1 MAISIDRDL
10 CTGCGICV
18 EICPF
23 NGVKLDEEN
32 IAVLLDAC
40 NECGACVDE
49 CPVEAISITVI
60 KEGIIDVSLYSGVWT
75 FAEQRDGKL
84 TRVARQ
90 LVGKARQLADILG
103 VRVETVLLGHNIADL
118 AQELIQCGTDNV
130 YLIDHPL
137 LENYQTDL
145 YTKAIYDL
153 TMEKKPEIFIFGATH
168 MGRDLAPRLAQ
179 RITTGLTADCTELT
193 IDEVERL
200 LLQTRPAFGGNIMAT
215 ITCKNHRPQMATVR
229 PGVFREPEKD
239 PTRKGNVINITP
251 GISESNILTH
261 LVKFLKLEKKIVK
274 LEEAEVIVSGGR
286 GLKKPE
292 NFSIIQELA
301 DLLGGEV
308 GASRA
313 AVDAGWIS
321 KDHQVGQTGKTVSPK
336 LYIACGI
343 SGAIQ
348 HRAGMQTSETIVA
361 INKDPEAPIFKIADI
376 GLVGDLFKVVP
387 ELISVLK
394 AKKGKEMVV

>member
-10 CTGCGICV
+10 CNGCGLCV

-40 NECGACVDE
+40 NECGACIDE
-49 CPVEAISITVI
+49 CPVEAISVTVI
-60 KEGIIDVSLYSGVWT
+60 KEGIIDVSKYSGVWT

-103 VRVETVLLGHNIADL
+103 VRVETVLLGHNITDL
-118 AQELIQCGTDNV
+118 AQELIQCGADNV

-153 TMEKKPEIFIFGATH
+153 TIEKKPEVFIFGATH

-251 GISESNILTH
+251 EISESNILTH

-286 GLKKPE
+286 RLKKPE
-292 NFSIIQELA
+292 NFSLIQELA

-376 GLVGDLFKVVP
+376 GIVGDLFKVVP
-387 ELISVLK
+387 ELISVFK
-394 AKKGKEMVV
+394 AKKEKEMVV

>member
-1 MAISIDRDL
+1 MAISIDRGL

-60 KEGIIDVSLYSGVWT
+60 KEGIIDVRQYSGVWT

-394 AKKGKEMVV
+394 AKKEKEMVV

>member
-1 MAISIDRDL
+1 MAIYINRDL
-10 CTGCGICV
+10 CSGCGLCV

-23 NGVKLDEEN
+23 NGVKLDEED
-32 IAVLLDAC
+32 IAILLDAC
-40 NECGACVDE
+40 NECGACIDE
-49 CPVEAISITVI
+49 CPVEAISIELI
-60 KEGIIDVSLYSGVWT
+60 KEGVIDISKYSGIWT

-84 TRVARQ
+84 TRVAKQ

-103 VRVETVLLGHNIADL
+103 VRVESVLLGHNIAEL
-118 AQELIQCGTDNV
+118 AQELIQCGADNV
-130 YLIDHPL
+130 YLIDHPM

-179 RITTGLTADCTELT
+179 RIQTGLTADCTELT
-193 IDEVERL
+193 VDETERH

-239 PTRKGNVINITP
+239 LSREGNVINIKP
-251 GISESNILTH
+251 DISKSYILSR

-286 GLKKPE
+286 GLKGPE
-292 NFSIIQELA
+292 NFPLIQELA

-348 HRAGMQTSETIVA
+348 HRAGMQASETIVA
-361 INKDPEAPIFKIADI
+361 INKDPDAPIFKIADFGI
-376 GLVGDLFKVVP
+376 VGDLFKVIP

-394 AKKGKEMVV
+394 AKKEKEMVV

>member
-10 CTGCGICV
+10 CNGCGLCV

-40 NECGACVDE
+40 NECGACIDE
-49 CPVEAISITVI
+49 CPVEAISVTVI
-60 KEGIIDVSLYSGVWT
+60 KEGIIDVSKYSGVWT

-103 VRVETVLLGHNIADL
+103 VRVETVLLGHNITDL
-118 AQELIQCGTDNV
+118 AQELIQCGADNV

-153 TMEKKPEIFIFGATH
+153 TIEKKPEVFIFGATH

-251 GISESNILTH
+251 EISESNILTH

-292 NFSIIQELA
+292 NFSLIQELA

-376 GLVGDLFKVVP
+376 GIVGDLFKVVP
-387 ELISVLK
+387 EIISVLK
-394 AKKGKEMVV
+394 AKKEKEMVV

>member
-10 CTGCGICV
+10 CNGCGLCV

-40 NECGACVDE
+40 NECGACIDE
-49 CPVEAISITVI
+49 CPVEAISVTVI
-60 KEGIIDVSLYSGVWT
+60 KEGIIDVSQYSGVWT

-103 VRVETVLLGHNIADL
+103 VRVETVLLGHDIANL
-118 AQELIQCGTDNV
+118 AQELIQCGADNV

-153 TMEKKPEIFIFGATH
+153 TIEKKPEVFIFGATH
-168 MGRDLAPRLAQ
+168 TGRDLAPRLAQ

-215 ITCKNHRPQMATVR
+215 ITCKNHRPQVATVR

-251 GISESNILTH
+251 EISESNILTH

-292 NFSIIQELA
+292 SFSLIQELA

-376 GLVGDLFKVVP
+376 GIVGDLFKVVP

-394 AKKGKEMVV
+394 VKKEKEMVV

>member
-10 CTGCGICV
+10 CNGCGLCV

-40 NECGACVDE
+40 NECGACIDE
-49 CPVEAISITVI
+49 CPVEAISVTVI
-60 KEGIIDVSLYSGVWT
+60 KEGIIDVSQYSGVWT

-103 VRVETVLLGHNIADL
+103 VRVETVLLGHDIANL
-118 AQELIQCGTDNV
+118 AQELIQCGADNV

-153 TMEKKPEIFIFGATH
+153 TIEKKPEVFIFGATH
-168 MGRDLAPRLAQ
+168 TGRDLAPRLAQ
-179 RITTGLTADCTELT
+179 RIKTGLTADCTELT

-251 GISESNILTH
+251 EISESNILTH

-292 NFSIIQELA
+292 NFSLIQELA

-376 GLVGDLFKVVP
+376 GIVGDLFKVVP
-387 ELISVLK
+387 EIISVLK
-394 AKKGKEMVV
+394 AKKEKEMVV

>member
-10 CTGCGICV
+10 CNGCGLCV

-40 NECGACVDE
+40 TECGACVDE
-49 CPVEAISITVI
+49 CPVEAISVTVI
-60 KEGIIDVSLYSGVWT
+60 KEGIIDVSQYSGVLT

-103 VRVETVLLGHNIADL
+103 VRVETVLLGHNITDL
-118 AQELIQCGTDNV
+118 AQELIQCGADNV

-153 TMEKKPEIFIFGATH
+153 TIEKKPEVFIFGATH

-251 GISESNILTH
+251 EISESNILTH

-292 NFSIIQELA
+292 NFSLIQELA

-348 HRAGMQTSETIVA
+348 HRAGMQTSEIIVA
-361 INKDPEAPIFKIADI
+361 VNKDPEAPIFKIADI
-376 GLVGDLFKVVP
+376 GVVGDLFKVVP

-394 AKKGKEMVV
+394 DKKEKEMVV

>member
-10 CTGCGICV
+10 CNGCGICV

-40 NECGACVDE
+40 TECGACVDE
-49 CPVEAISITVI
+49 CPVEAISVTVI
-60 KEGIIDVSLYSGVWT
+60 KEGIIDVSQYSGVLT

-103 VRVETVLLGHNIADL
+103 VRVETVLLGHNITDL
-118 AQELIQCGTDNV
+118 AQELIQCGADNV

-153 TMEKKPEIFIFGATH
+153 TIEKKPEVFIFGATH

-251 GISESNILTH
+251 EISESNILTH

-292 NFSIIQELA
+292 NFSLIQELA

-348 HRAGMQTSETIVA
+348 HRAGMQTSEIIVA
-361 INKDPEAPIFKIADI
+361 VNKDPEAPIFKIADI
-376 GLVGDLFKVVP
+376 GVVGDLFKVVP

-394 AKKGKEMVV
+394 DKKEKEMVV

>member
-1 MAISIDRDL
+1 MAIYINRDL
-10 CTGCGICV
+10 CSGCGLCV

-23 NGVKLDEEN
+23 NGVKLDEEDVA
-32 IAVLLDAC
+32 ILLDAC
-40 NECGACVDE
+40 TECGACVDE
-49 CPVEAISITVI
+49 CPVEAISIELI
-60 KEGIIDVSLYSGVWT
+60 KEGVIDISKYSGIWT

-84 TRVARQ
+84 TRVAKQ

-103 VRVETVLLGHNIADL
+103 VRVESVLLGHNIAEL
-118 AQELIQCGTDNV
+118 AQELIQCGADNV
-130 YLIDHPL
+130 YLIDHPM

-179 RITTGLTADCTELT
+179 RIQTGLTADCTELT
-193 IDEVERL
+193 VDETERH

-239 PTRKGNVINITP
+239 LSREGNVINIKP
-251 GISESNILTH
+251 DISKSYILSR

-286 GLKKPE
+286 GLKGPE
-292 NFSIIQELA
+292 NFPLIQELA

-348 HRAGMQTSETIVA
+348 HRAGMQASETIVA
-361 INKDPEAPIFKIADI
+361 INKDPDAPIFKIADFGI
-376 GLVGDLFKVVP
+376 VGDLFKVIP

-394 AKKGKEMVV
+394 AKKEKEMVV

>member
-10 CTGCGICV
+10 CNGCGLCV

-40 NECGACVDE
+40 NECGACIDE
-49 CPVEAISITVI
+49 CPVEAISVTVI
-60 KEGIIDVSLYSGVWT
+60 KEGIIDVSQYSGVWT

-103 VRVETVLLGHNIADL
+103 VRVETVLLGHNITDL
-118 AQELIQCGTDNV
+118 AQELIQCGADNV

-153 TMEKKPEIFIFGATH
+153 TIEKKPEVFIFGATH

-179 RITTGLTADCTELT
+179 RIKTGLTADCTELT
-193 IDEVERL
+193 IDEVKRL

-251 GISESNILTH
+251 EISESNILTH

-274 LEEAEVIVSGGR
+274 LEETEVIVSGGR

-292 NFSIIQELA
+292 NFSLIQELA

-376 GLVGDLFKVVP
+376 GIVGDLFKVVP
-387 ELISVLK
+387 EIISVLK
-394 AKKGKEMVV
+394 AKKEKEMVV

>member
-10 CTGCGICV
+10 CNGCGLCV

-40 NECGACVDE
+40 NECGACIDE
-49 CPVEAISITVI
+49 CPVEAISVTVI
-60 KEGIIDVSLYSGVWT
+60 KEGIIDVSKYSGVWT

-103 VRVETVLLGHNIADL
+103 VRVETVLLGHNITDL
-118 AQELIQCGTDNV
+118 AQELIQCGADNV

-153 TMEKKPEIFIFGATH
+153 TIEKKPEVFIFGATH

-229 PGVFREPEKD
+229 PGVFRKPEKD

-251 GISESNILTH
+251 EISESNILTH

-274 LEEAEVIVSGGR
+274 LEEAEAIVSGGR

-292 NFSIIQELA
+292 NFSLIQELA

-376 GLVGDLFKVVP
+376 GIVGDLFKVVP
-387 ELISVLK
+387 EIISVLK
-394 AKKGKEMVV
+394 AKKEKEMVV

>member
-10 CTGCGICV
+10 CNGCGLCV

-40 NECGACVDE
+40 NECGACIDE
-49 CPVEAISITVI
+49 CPVEAISVTVI
-60 KEGIIDVSLYSGVWT
+60 KEGIIDVSKYSGVWT

-103 VRVETVLLGHNIADL
+103 VRVETVLLGHNITDL
-118 AQELIQCGTDNV
+118 AQELIQCGADNV

-153 TMEKKPEIFIFGATH
+153 TIEKKPEVFIFGATH

-251 GISESNILTH
+251 EISESNILTH

-274 LEEAEVIVSGGR
+274 LEEAEVIVS
-286 GLKKPE
+286 
-292 NFSIIQELA
+292 
-301 DLLGGEV
+301 
-308 GASRA
+308 
-313 AVDAGWIS
+313 
-321 KDHQVGQTGKTVSPK
+321 
-336 LYIACGI
+336 YIACGI

-376 GLVGDLFKVVP
+376 GIVGDLFKVVP
-387 ELISVLK
+387 ELISVFK
-394 AKKGKEMVV
+394 AKKEKEMVV

>member
-1 MAISIDRDL
+1 MAIYINREL
-10 CTGCGICV
+10 CTGCELCV

-23 NGVKLDEEN
+23 NGVKLDEEG

-49 CPVEAISITVI
+49 CPVEAISIEVI
-60 KEGIIDVSLYSGVWT
+60 KEGVIDISQYSGVWT

-90 LVGKARQLADILG
+90 LVGKARQLADVLG
-103 VRVETVLLGHNIADL
+103 ARVESILLGHNITEL
-118 AQELIQCGTDNV
+118 SQELIQCGADNV
-130 YLIDHPL
+130 YLVDNPL
-137 LENYQTDL
+137 LKNYQTDL
-145 YTKAIYDL
+145 YTKAIHDL

-179 RITTGLTADCTELT
+179 RIQTGLTADCTELT
-193 IDEVERL
+193 IDDTERH

-239 PTRKGNVINITP
+239 LSREGNVINIKP
-251 GISESNILTH
+251 NILESDILSH
-261 LVKFLKLEKKIVK
+261 LVKYLKLEKKIVK

-292 NFSIIQELA
+292 NFSLIQELA

-313 AVDAGWIS
+313 TVDAGWIS

-336 LYIACGI
+336 IYIACGI

-348 HRAGMQTSETIVA
+348 HRAGMQASETIVA
-361 INKDPEAPIFKIADI
+361 INKDPDAPIFKIADFGI
-376 GLVGDLFKVVP
+376 VGDLFKVIP

-394 AKKGKEMVV
+394 AKKAKEMVV

>member
-10 CTGCGICV
+10 CNGCGLCV

-40 NECGACVDE
+40 NECGACIDE
-49 CPVEAISITVI
+49 CPVEAISVTVI
-60 KEGIIDVSLYSGVWT
+60 KEGIIDVSQYSGVWT

-103 VRVETVLLGHNIADL
+103 VRVETVLLGHNITDL
-118 AQELIQCGTDNV
+118 AQELIQCGADNV

-153 TMEKKPEIFIFGATH
+153 TIEKKPEVFIFGATH

-251 GISESNILTH
+251 EISESNILTH

-292 NFSIIQELA
+292 NFSLIQELA

-376 GLVGDLFKVVP
+376 GIVGDLFRVVP

-394 AKKGKEMVV
+394 VKKEKEMIV

>member
-10 CTGCGICV
+10 CNGCGLCV

-40 NECGACVDE
+40 NECGACIDE
-49 CPVEAISITVI
+49 CPVEAISVTVI
-60 KEGIIDVSLYSGVWT
+60 KEGIIDVSKYSGVWT

-103 VRVETVLLGHNIADL
+103 VRVETVLLGHNITDL
-118 AQELIQCGTDNV
+118 AQELIQCGADNV

-153 TMEKKPEIFIFGATH
+153 TIEKKPEVFIFGATH

-239 PTRKGNVINITP
+239 LTRKGNVINITP
-251 GISESNILTH
+251 EISESNILTH

-292 NFSIIQELA
+292 NFSLIQELA

-376 GLVGDLFKVVP
+376 GIVGDLFKVVP
-387 ELISVLK
+387 ELISVFK
-394 AKKGKEMVV
+394 AKKEKEMVV

>member
-1 MAISIDRDL
+1 MAIYINRDL
-10 CTGCGICV
+10 CSGCGLCV

-23 NGVKLDEEN
+23 NGVKLDEEDVA
-32 IAVLLDAC
+32 ILLDAC
-40 NECGACVDE
+40 NECGACIDE
-49 CPVEAISITVI
+49 CPVEAISIELI
-60 KEGIIDVSLYSGVWT
+60 KEGVIDISKYSGIWT

-84 TRVARQ
+84 TRVAKQ

-103 VRVETVLLGHNIADL
+103 VRVESVLLGHNIAEL
-118 AQELIQCGTDNV
+118 AQELIQCGADNV
-130 YLIDHPL
+130 YLIDHPM

-179 RITTGLTADCTELT
+179 RIQTGLTADCTELT
-193 IDEVERL
+193 IDETERH

-239 PTRKGNVINITP
+239 LSREGNVINIKP
-251 GISESNILTH
+251 NILESDILSR
-261 LVKFLKLEKKIVK
+261 LVKYLKLEKKLVK

-286 GLKKPE
+286 GLKGPE
-292 NFSIIQELA
+292 NFPLIQELA

-348 HRAGMQTSETIVA
+348 HRAGMQTSETIIA
-361 INKDPEAPIFKIADI
+361 INKDPDAPIFKIADFGI
-376 GLVGDLFKVVP
+376 VGDLFKVIP

-394 AKKGKEMVV
+394 AKKEKEMVV

>member
-1 MAISIDRDL
+1 MAIYINRDL
-10 CTGCGICV
+10 CSGCGLCV

-23 NGVKLDEEN
+23 NGVKLDEED
-32 IAVLLDAC
+32 IAILLDAC
-40 NECGACVDE
+40 NECGACIDE
-49 CPVEAISITVI
+49 CPVEAISIELI
-60 KEGIIDVSLYSGVWT
+60 KEGVIDISKYSGIWT

-84 TRVARQ
+84 TRVAKQ

-103 VRVETVLLGHNIADL
+103 VRVESVLLGHNIAEL
-118 AQELIQCGTDNV
+118 AQELIQCGADNV
-130 YLIDHPL
+130 YLIDHPM

-179 RITTGLTADCTELT
+179 RIQTGLTADCTELT
-193 IDEVERL
+193 VDETERH

-239 PTRKGNVINITP
+239 LSREGNVINIKP
-251 GISESNILTH
+251 DISKSDILSR

-286 GLKKPE
+286 GLKGPE
-292 NFSIIQELA
+292 NFSLIQELA

-348 HRAGMQTSETIVA
+348 HRAGMQASETIVA
-361 INKDPEAPIFKIADI
+361 INKDPDAPIFKIADFGI
-376 GLVGDLFKVVP
+376 VGDLFKVIP
-387 ELISVLK
+387 ELISILK
-394 AKKGKEMVV
+394 AKKEKEMVV

>member
-10 CTGCGICV
+10 CNGCGLCV

-40 NECGACVDE
+40 NECGACIDE
-49 CPVEAISITVI
+49 CPVEAISVTVI
-60 KEGIIDVSLYSGVWT
+60 KEGIIDVSQYSGVWT

-103 VRVETVLLGHNIADL
+103 VRVETVLLGHDIANL
-118 AQELIQCGTDNV
+118 AQELIQCGADNV
-130 YLIDHPL
+130 YIIDHPL

-153 TMEKKPEIFIFGATH
+153 TIEKKPEVFIFGATH

-251 GISESNILTH
+251 EISESNILTH

-292 NFSIIQELA
+292 NFSLIQELA

-376 GLVGDLFKVVP
+376 GIVGDLFRVVP

-394 AKKGKEMVV
+394 VKKEKEMVV

>member
-10 CTGCGICV
+10 CTGCGLCV

-40 NECGACVDE
+40 TECGACVDE

-60 KEGIIDVSLYSGVWT
+60 KEGIIDVSQYSGVWT

-103 VRVETVLLGHNIADL
+103 VRVETVLLGHNITDL
-118 AQELIQCGTDNV
+118 AQELIQCGADNV

-145 YTKAIYDL
+145 YTKTIYDL
-153 TMEKKPEIFIFGATH
+153 TMEKKPEVFIFGATH

-179 RITTGLTADCTELT
+179 RIKTGLTADCTELT
-193 IDEVERL
+193 IDEAERL

-229 PGVFREPEKD
+229 PGVFREPEKHL
-239 PTRKGNVINITP
+239 TRKGNVINITP
-251 GISESNILTH
+251 EISEFNVLTH

-274 LEEAEVIVSGGR
+274 LDEAEVIVSGGR

-292 NFSIIQELA
+292 NFSLIQELA

-376 GLVGDLFKVVP
+376 GIVGDLFKVVP

-394 AKKGKEMVV
+394 AKKEKEMVV

>member
-40 NECGACVDE
+40 TECGACVDE
-49 CPVEAISITVI
+49 CPVEAISVTVI

-103 VRVETVLLGHNIADL
+103 VRVETVLLGHKIADL
-118 AQELIQCGTDNV
+118 AQELIQCGADNV

-251 GISESNILTH
+251 EISESNILTH
-261 LVKFLKLEKKIVK
+261 LVKFLKLEKRIVK

-292 NFSIIQELA
+292 NFSLIQELA

-387 ELISVLK
+387 KLISVLK
-394 AKKGKEMVV
+394 AKKEKEMVV

>member
-1 MAISIDRDL
+1 MAIYINRDL
-10 CTGCGICV
+10 CSGCGLCV

-23 NGVKLDEEN
+23 NGVKLDEEDVA
-32 IAVLLDAC
+32 ILLDAC
-40 NECGACVDE
+40 NECGACIDE
-49 CPVEAISITVI
+49 CPVEAISIELI
-60 KEGIIDVSLYSGVWT
+60 KEGVIDISKYSGIWT

-84 TRVARQ
+84 TRVAKQ

-103 VRVETVLLGHNIADL
+103 VRVESVLLGHNIAEL
-118 AQELIQCGTDNV
+118 AQELIQCGADNV
-130 YLIDHPL
+130 YLIDHPM

-179 RITTGLTADCTELT
+179 RIQTGLTADCTELT
-193 IDEVERL
+193 IDETERH

-239 PTRKGNVINITP
+239 LSREGNVINIKP
-251 GISESNILTH
+251 NILESDILSR

-286 GLKKPE
+286 GLKGPE
-292 NFSIIQELA
+292 NFPLIQELA

-348 HRAGMQTSETIVA
+348 HRAGMQASETIVA
-361 INKDPEAPIFKIADI
+361 INKDPDAPIFKIADFGI
-376 GLVGDLFKVVP
+376 VGDLFKVIP

-394 AKKGKEMVV
+394 AKKEKEMVV

>member
-10 CTGCGICV
+10 CNGCGICV

-40 NECGACVDE
+40 TECGACIDE
-49 CPVEAISITVI
+49 CPVEAISVTVI
-60 KEGIIDVSLYSGVWT
+60 KEGIIDVSQYSGVLT

-103 VRVETVLLGHNIADL
+103 VRVETVLLGHNITDL
-118 AQELIQCGTDNV
+118 AQELIQCGADNV

-153 TMEKKPEIFIFGATH
+153 TIEKKPEVFIFGATH

-251 GISESNILTH
+251 EISESNILTH

-292 NFSIIQELA
+292 NFSLIQELA

-348 HRAGMQTSETIVA
+348 HRAGMQTSEIIVA
-361 INKDPEAPIFKIADI
+361 VNKDPEAPIFKIADI
-376 GLVGDLFKVVP
+376 GVVGDLFKVVP

-394 AKKGKEMVV
+394 DKKEKEMVV